1 MLDDPLLFSAVMLNV
16 YLNPVIR
23 LRMVTEEVLTLVM
36 LVGIRLVTEPS
47 VNT

>member
-1 MLDDPLLFSAVMLNV
+1 MLDDPLLFSAVTLNV